1 MAKAPQFSDLQGND
15 ESGKDE
21 AFARL
26 QEEVVRLKDARLEE
40 RFIWIVICTVL
51 VDVLWFRSVSNPALP
66 IVVMILELIIL
77 MILAKRMQIEDVQ
90 ALMERIVYGMG
101 KQGGGQG

>member
-1 MAKAPQFSDLQGND
+1 MSEVSFTNLEGDDDG
-15 ESGKDE
+15 EKDE

-26 QEEVVRLKDARLEE
+26 QDEVVSLKDARLEE
-40 RFIWIVICTVL
+40 RFIWIVVCTVL

-90 ALMERIVYGMG
+90 TLMERIVYGMG
-101 KQGGGQG
+101 KQGGQG

>member
-1 MAKAPQFSDLQGND
+1 MADDSFTDLKGD
-15 ESGKDE
+15 DDSEKDE

-26 QEEVVRLKDARLEE
+26 QEEVVRIKDARLEE

-66 IVVMILELIIL
+66 VVVMILQLIIL

-90 ALMERIVYGMG
+90 TLMERIIYGMG
-101 KQGGGQG
+101 SQGGNK